1 MDSANNM
8 ASLLKRKRAPVEVSD
23 TPKRSK
29 SAKTKSG
36 TPLRNPIQNPG
47 WEAAFDPPPATE
59 LVKVNNTTNGDSN
72 EVNGVN
78 GRPDSPESVEYED
91 FVEKDSK
98 ENNGVGG
105 SSCRKKK
112 RKGRGDKLTAEEKVK
127 ASKRQAQSRSEV
139 PSLVSTFKKTGQ
151 EPWKLSASIGG
162 RMVNADPVFSRDEK
176 FLIVAHLGAVHVY
189 STANSLLT
197 RSIKLKLNESADLPP
212 RIIAFCLSPTDSN
225 LLWVACSDGSV
236 YSIDWTS
243 GAGAEQYWGVSS
255 TGCIHMTVASMES
268 AERRRDVVFTTEAR
282 KDGRFRI
289 TANELAPP
297 NSSIQT
303 VARTIYTSN
312 QRINFLK
319 TAREGSIVVAA
330 SGNKILVGRLRSTEY
345 DTIDKMRYEFRIFE
359 STDAIKSLDIRVT
372 QRQGAEDMKK
382 ANPLKKIPV
391 VDLVIGDVRGVI
403 FVHNDLFPKLWIDSD
418 GKMSGVSLT
427 LAPRKLHWH
436 RQAVHT
442 VKWSLDGNYI
452 ISGGSETVLVLW
464 QLDTGKQ
471 QFLPHMAATIQN
483 LVVSPTGASYG
494 VQLADNSAM
503 VLSTSELKPTVNI
516 AGIQTC
522 VVESE
527 PSIESQ
533 VERLDEAT
541 WKQPLVQRTPAVISP
556 TNSSQLLLGVG
567 QTQIVRAK
575 KPLIQ
580 SNPFLQTLDLGSG
593 HNLSRQ
599 ALTRTN
605 ITSINAAPGLHRITE
620 PRITHMK
627 ISHDGDWLVTVD
639 EWTPPHRDIQQTK
652 RQDADLIERQPR
664 REVFLKFWQWNKE
677 SASWELVSRIDAPHT
692 LTRDSGDA
700 GRILDLA
707 VDPSSL
713 RFSTIGEDGVVR
725 IWTTKTRK
733 RDGVVIRGKDNKPLR
748 NWNCEFAVALG
759 KAELLDGADAPA
771 PSGCVAFSED
781 GSILAA
787 ACNSNDGLVHF
798 LDPESGAIRLSQTG
812 LFEDEIISIA
822 FLGQDL
828 VTLSDKLIVFD
839 LVSEEA
845 RIIIKASAATKSLST
860 RQKQEMMHLSIDP
873 KSRTF
878 AVALPTIRDP
888 GSLRTASSE
897 LVVFHQDARAPQLKE
912 AFPTL
917 ITALIPALSSEGFL
931 VLDTAA
937 EIYSVIKK
945 GAQNITMLAQSTS
958 ALQLDAADDTAD
970 LMPLDQDDDDLE
982 DAEEYPTPAA
992 TQDGDEDDEDDTPV
1006 VPQQKLAE
1014 IFNIGPAFAL
1024 PPLEEM
1030 FYQVADLFAAKPLR
1044 KGVV

>member
-1 MDSANNM
+1 MDSANTM
-8 ASLLKRKRAPVEVSD
+8 ASLLKRKRAPVELLD

-29 SAKTKSG
+29 SVKTTSG
-36 TPLRNPIQNPG
+36 TPLRNPNQNPA

-59 LVKVNNTTNGDSN
+59 LVKVNTPNGDSK
-72 EVNGVN
+72 EVN
-78 GRPDSPESVEYED
+78 GRPQSPESVDYED
-91 FVEKDSK
+91 FVANGSK
-98 ENNGVGG
+98 ENNVVGG
-105 SSCRKKK
+105 SSGRKKK
-112 RKGRGDKLTAEEKVK
+112 RKGRGDKPTPEQKVK
-127 ASKRQAQSRSEV
+127 FSKKQSQSRSEL
-139 PSLVSTFKKTGQ
+139 PALVSTFKKTGK
-151 EPWKLSASIGG
+151 EPWKLSTSIGG
-162 RMVNADPVFSRDEK
+162 RMINADPIFTRDEK
-176 FLIVAHLGAVHVY
+176 FLIVAHLGALHVY

-197 RSIKLKLNESADLPP
+197 RSIKLKLNELTDLPP
-212 RIIAFCLSPTDSN
+212 RIIAFCLSPTNSD

-243 GAGAEQYWGVSS
+243 GAGSEQYWGVSS

-282 KDGRFRI
+282 KDGGFRI
-289 TANELAPP
+289 TANELARP
-297 NSSIQT
+297 NSSTQT
-303 VARTIYTSN
+303 AARTIYTSN
-312 QRINFLK
+312 SRINFLK
-319 TAREGSIVVAA
+319 TAREGSIIVAA

-345 DTIDKMRYEFRIFE
+345 DTIDKMRYEFRVFE

-372 QRQGAEDMKK
+372 QRPGAEEMKK

-403 FVHNDLFPKLWIDSD
+403 FVHNDLFPKLWIGSE
-418 GKMSGVSLT
+418 GQMSGVSLA

-442 VKWSLDGNYI
+442 VKWSSDGNYI
-452 ISGGSETVLVLW
+452 ISGGTETVLVLW

-483 LVVSPTGASYG
+483 VVVSPTGTSYA
-494 VQLADNSAM
+494 VQLADNSAL
-503 VLSTSELKPTVNI
+503 VLSTSELKPIVNI
-516 AGIQTC
+516 SGIQTC
-522 VVESE
+522 IVESE

-533 VERLDEAT
+533 VERLEEGF

-556 TNSSQLLLGVG
+556 TKTSQLLLGVG
-567 QTQIVRAK
+567 QTQLVRAK
-575 KPLIQ
+575 KPLIL

-605 ITSINAAPGLHRITE
+605 ITSVNAAPGLHRITE

-639 EWTPPHRDIQQTK
+639 EWMPPPRDIYLSK
-652 RQDADLIERQPR
+652 RHEADPIERQPR
-664 REVFLKFWQWNKE
+664 REVFLKFWQWNTE
-677 SASWELVSRIDAPHT
+677 SSSWELVSRIDAPHNS
-692 LTRDSGDA
+692 TRDSGDA

-713 RFSTIGEDGVVR
+713 RFSTIGEDGIVR

-733 RDGVVIRGKDNKPLR
+733 RDGVVVRGKDNKPLR
-748 NWNCEFAVALG
+748 NWICEFAVELG
-759 KAELLDGADAPA
+759 KAELLDGVDAPA

-798 LDPESGAIRLSQTG
+798 MDPESGAIRLSQTG
-812 LFEDEIISIA
+812 LFEDEIISIS

-828 VTLSDKLIVFD
+828 ITLSDKLIVFD

-845 RIIIKASAATKSLST
+845 RIIIKASDATKSLST
-860 RQKQEMMHLSIDP
+860 RQKQEMMHLSVDR

-888 GSLRTASSE
+888 SSLRTATSE
-897 LVVFHQDARAPQLKE
+897 LVVFHQDTREPQLKE
-912 AFPTL
+912 AFSTL
-917 ITALIPALSSEGFL
+917 ITALLPALSSEGFL
-931 VLDTAA
+931 LLDTAA
-937 EIYSVIKK
+937 EIFSIIKK
-945 GAQNITMLAQSTS
+945 GTQNITMLAQSTS
-958 ALQLDAADDTAD
+958 ALQLDAVEDAADV
-970 LMPLDQDDDDLE
+970 MPLDQDDDDFE
-982 DAEEYPTPAA
+982 DAEDYPTPAP
-992 TQDGDEDDEDDTPV
+992 TQDGDDEEENDTPV

-1030 FYQVADLFAAKPLR
+1030 FYQVADLFAAKPLKR
-1044 KGVV
+1044 EVV

>member
-1 MDSANNM
+1 M
-8 ASLLKRKRAPVEVSD
+8 ASILKRKRAPVDMSD
-23 TPKRSK
+23 TVQRSK
-29 SAKTKSG
+29 SVKTKSG
-36 TPLRNPIQNPG
+36 TPLRNPIQYPG
-47 WEAAFDPPPATE
+47 WEAAFEPPPATE
-59 LVKVNNTTNGDSN
+59 LVKVEVPNGDSK
-72 EVNGVN
+72 EGN
-78 GRPDSPESVEYED
+78 GRRDSLQSLEYD
-91 FVEKDSK
+91 DIVGKDSK
-98 ENNGVGG
+98 ENNGVGE
-105 SSCRKKK
+105 SSGRKKK
-112 RKGRGDKLTAEEKVK
+112 RKGRGDKPRAEQSVK
-127 ASKRQAQSRSEV
+127 LSKEQSHKRVEL
-139 PSLVSTFKKTGQ
+139 PALVSTFKKTGQ

-197 RSIKLKLNESADLPP
+197 RSIKLKLNEVVDLPP
-212 RIIAFCLSPTDSN
+212 QIIAFCLSPTDSD
-225 LLWVACSDGSV
+225 LVWVACSDGSI
-236 YSIDWTS
+236 YSINWTS
-243 GAGAEQYWGVSS
+243 GAGAKDYWVVSS
-255 TGCIHMTVASMES
+255 SGCIHMTVASMES

-282 KDGRFRI
+282 KDGGFRI

-319 TAREGSIVVAA
+319 TASDGSIVIAA
-330 SGNKILVGRLRSTEY
+330 SGNKVLIGRLRSTEY
-345 DTIDKMRYEFRIFE
+345 DTIDKMRYEFRVFE

-372 QRQGAEDMKK
+372 QRPGAEGLKK
-382 ANPLKKIPV
+382 ANPLKRIPV
-391 VDLVIGDVRGVI
+391 VDLVVGDVRGVV
-403 FVHNDLFPKLWIDSD
+403 FLHNDLFPKLWIESD
-418 GKMSGVSLT
+418 GKISGVSLT

-442 VKWSLDGNYI
+442 VKWSLDGNYL
-452 ISGGSETVLVLW
+452 ISGGTETVLVLW

-483 LVVSPTGASYG
+483 VVVSPTGSSYA

-533 VERLDEAT
+533 VERLEEAT
-541 WKQPLVQRTPAVISP
+541 WKFPLVQKTPAVISP
-556 TNSSQLLLGVG
+556 SNTSQLLLGVG
-567 QTQIVRAK
+567 ETQLVRAR

-580 SNPFLQTLDLGSG
+580 SNPVLQTIDLGSG

-605 ITSINAAPGLHRITE
+605 ITSVNAAPGLNRITE

-627 ISHDGDWLVTVD
+627 ISYDGEWLVTVD
-639 EWTPPHRDIQQTK
+639 EWTPPQRDVQLTK
-652 RQDADLIERQPR
+652 RQKADLIENPPR
-664 REVFLKFWQWNKE
+664 REVFLKFWQWNQE
-677 SASWELVSRIDAPHT
+677 SALWELVSRIDAPHT
-692 LTRDSGDA
+692 STRESGDA

-725 IWTTKTRK
+725 IWATKTRK
-733 RDGVVIRGKDNKPLR
+733 RDGVVVRGRDNKPLR
-748 NWNCEFAVALG
+748 NWNCDFALALD
-759 KAELLDGADAPA
+759 KAELLDGADVPA

-787 ACNSNDGLVHF
+787 ACNSNGGLVHF
-798 LDPESGAIRLSQTG
+798 MDPDSGTIRLSQTG
-812 LFEDEIISIA
+812 LFEDEIIGIE

-828 VTLSDKLIVFD
+828 ITLSEKLIVFD

-860 RQKQEMMHLSIDP
+860 RQKQEMMHLSIDS
-873 KSRTF
+873 KSRTI

-888 GSLRTASSE
+888 SSLRTATSE
-897 LVVFHQDARAPQLKE
+897 LVVFHQDARDPQLKE

-917 ITALIPALSSEGFL
+917 ITALLPALSSEGFL

-937 EIYSVIKK
+937 EIHSVIKK
-945 GAQNITMLAQSTS
+945 GTQSITMLAQSTS
-958 ALQLDAADDTAD
+958 ALQLDAAEDLAD
-970 LMPLDQDDDDLE
+970 LIPTDKNEDEIE

-992 TQDGDEDDEDDTPV
+992 TQDGDEEEEDDAPV

-1030 FYQVADLFAAKPLR
+1030 FYQVADLYAAKPQR
-1044 KGVV
+1044 KGVALG

>member
-1 MDSANNM
+1 M
-8 ASLLKRKRAPVEVSD
+8 ASLLKRKRAPVEVMD

-29 SAKTKSG
+29 SAKTASG
-36 TPLRNPIQNPG
+36 TPLRNPIQNPAL
-47 WEAAFDPPPATE
+47 EAAFDPPPATE
-59 LVKVNNTTNGDSN
+59 LVKVDTRNGDSK
-72 EVNGVN
+72 GVN
-78 GRPDSPESVEYED
+78 GRPQSPESVEYED
-91 FVEKDSK
+91 FVENGSK
-98 ENNGVGG
+98 QNNIVGG
-105 SSCRKKK
+105 TSGRKKK
-112 RKGRGDKLTAEEKVK
+112 RKGRGNKPPPEQKVK
-127 ASKRQAQSRSEV
+127 VSKKQSQSRSEL
-139 PSLVSTFKKTGQ
+139 PALVSTFKKTGT

-162 RMVNADPVFSRDEK
+162 RMINADPIFTRDEK
-176 FLIVAHLGAVHVY
+176 FLIVAHLGAIHVY
-189 STANSLLT
+189 SAADSLLT
-197 RSIKLKLNESADLPP
+197 RSIRLKLNELTEIPP
-212 RIIAFCLSPTDSN
+212 HIIAFCLSPTNSD

-243 GAGAEQYWGVSS
+243 GAGSEQYWGVSS

-282 KDGRFRI
+282 KDGGFRI
-289 TANELAPP
+289 TANELARP
-297 NSSIQT
+297 NSSVQT
-303 VARTIYTSN
+303 AARTIYTSSH
-312 QRINFLK
+312 RINFLK
-319 TAREGSIVVAA
+319 TANQGSIIVAA

-345 DTIDKMRYEFRIFE
+345 DTIDKMRYEFRVFE
-359 STDAIKSLDIRVT
+359 SSDAIKSLDIRVT
-372 QRQGAEDMKK
+372 QRPGVEEMKK

-391 VDLVIGDVRGVI
+391 VDLVVGDVRGVI
-403 FVHNDLFPKLWIDSD
+403 FLHNDLFPKLWIGSE
-418 GKMSGVSLT
+418 GQLSGVSLA

-436 RQAVHT
+436 RQVVHS

-452 ISGGSETVLVLW
+452 ISGGTETVLVLW

-483 LVVSPTGASYG
+483 VVVSPTGTSYA
-494 VQLADNSAM
+494 VQLADNSAL
-503 VLSTSELKPTVNI
+503 VLSTSELKPIVNI

-522 VVESE
+522 VIESE

-533 VERLDEAT
+533 VERLEEGC
-541 WKQPLVQRTPAVISP
+541 WKQPLVQRTPAVINP
-556 TNSSQLLLGVG
+556 TKTSQILLGVG
-567 QTQIVRAK
+567 QTQLVRAK
-575 KPLIQ
+575 KPLIL
-580 SNPFLQTLDLGSG
+580 SNPFLQTIDLGSG

-605 ITSINAAPGLHRITE
+605 ITSVNAAPGSHRFKE

-639 EWTPPHRDIQQTK
+639 EWMPPPRDIHLGK
-652 RQDADLIERQPR
+652 HLEVDLIERPPR
-664 REVFLKFWQWNKE
+664 REVYLKFWQWSTE
-677 SASWELVSRIDAPHT
+677 SSSWELVSRIDAPHT
-692 LTRDSGDA
+692 STRDSGDA

-713 RFSTIGEDGVVR
+713 RFSTIGEDGIVR

-733 RDGVVIRGKDNKPLR
+733 RDGVVVRGKDHKPLR
-748 NWNCEFAVALG
+748 NWNCEFAVELG
-759 KAELLDGADAPA
+759 KAEPLDGLDVPA

-798 LDPESGAIRLSQTG
+798 LDPDFGTIRLSQTG
-812 LFEDEIISIA
+812 LFEDEIISIS

-828 VTLSDKLIVFD
+828 ITLSDKLIVFD

-845 RIIIKASAATKSLST
+845 RIIIKASEATKSLST
-860 RQKQEMMHLSIDP
+860 RQKQEMMHFSVDP

-888 GSLRTASSE
+888 SSLRTATSE
-897 LVVFHQDARAPQLKE
+897 LVVFHQDTREPQLKE
-912 AFPTL
+912 AFSTI
-917 ITALIPALSSEGFL
+917 ITALLPALSSEGFL

-937 EIYSVIKK
+937 EIFSIIKK
-945 GAQNITMLAQSTS
+945 GTQNITMLAQSTS
-958 ALQLDAADDTAD
+958 ALQLDAAEDAAD
-970 LMPLDQDDDDLE
+970 IMPLDQDDYFE
-982 DAEEYPTPAA
+982 DAEDYPTPAP
-992 TQDGDEDDEDDTPV
+992 TQDGDNDEENDTPV

-1014 IFNIGPAFAL
+1014 VFNIGPAFAL

-1030 FYQVADLFAAKPLR
+1030 FYQVADLFAAKPL
-1044 KGVV
+1044 KKEVV

>member
-8 ASLLKRKRAPVEVSD
+8 ASLLKRKRAPVEGAD
-23 TPKRSK
+23 TPNRSK
-29 SAKTKSG
+29 SVKTKSG
-36 TPLRNPIQNPG
+36 TPLRNPIQNLG
-47 WEAAFDPPPATE
+47 WEAAFDPSPATE
-59 LVKVNNTTNGDSN
+59 LVKVEKPNG
-72 EVNGVN
+72 EGKGAN
-78 GRPDSPESVEYED
+78 GRRPSTESVEYED
-91 FVEKDSK
+91 FVGKDSK
-98 ENNGVGG
+98 GNNVVGE
-105 SSCRKKK
+105 SSGRKKK
-112 RKGRGDKLTAEEKVK
+112 RKGRGDKPPAEQSVK
-127 ASKRQAQSRSEV
+127 ISKKQSHKRPEL
-139 PSLVSTFKKTGQ
+139 PALVSTFKKTGQ

-197 RSIKLKLNESADLPP
+197 RSIKLKLNDVADLPP
-212 RIIAFCLSPTDSN
+212 RIIAFCLSPTDPD

-255 TGCIHMTVASMES
+255 SGCIYMTVASMES
-268 AERRRDVVFTTEAR
+268 ADRRRDVVFTTEAR
-282 KDGRFRI
+282 KDGGFRI

-303 VARTIYTSN
+303 AARTIYTSN

-319 TAREGSIVVAA
+319 TASDGSIIVAA
-330 SGNKILVGRLRSTEY
+330 SGNKVLVGRLRSTEY
-345 DTIDKMRYEFRIFE
+345 DTIDKIRYEFRVFE
-359 STDAIKSLDIRVT
+359 SADAIKSLDIRVT
-372 QRQGAEDMKK
+372 QRAGAEELKK

-391 VDLVIGDVRGVI
+391 VDLVVGDVRGVI
-403 FVHNDLFPKLWIDSD
+403 FVHNDLFPKLWIESD
-418 GKMSGVSLT
+418 GKISGVSLT

-436 RQAVHT
+436 RQTVHT
-442 VKWSLDGNYI
+442 VKWSLDGNYL
-452 ISGGSETVLVLW
+452 ISGGTETVLVLW

-483 LVVSPTGASYG
+483 VVVSPTGTSYA
-494 VQLADNSAM
+494 VQLADNSAL

-533 VERLDEAT
+533 IERLDEAT
-541 WKQPLVQRTPAVISP
+541 WKFPLVQKTPAVISP
-556 TNSSQLLLGVG
+556 SNTSQLLLGVG
-567 QTQIVRAK
+567 QTQLVRAK
-575 KPLIQ
+575 KPFIQ

-605 ITSINAAPGLHRITE
+605 ITSVNAAPGLQRITE
-620 PRITHMK
+620 PRITHME
-627 ISHDGDWLVTVD
+627 ISHDGEWLVTVD
-639 EWTPPHRDIQQTK
+639 EWTPPHRDVQINK
-652 RQDADLIERQPR
+652 RQEADLIEHQPK
-664 REVFLKFWQWNKE
+664 REVFLKFWQWSKE

-692 LTRDSGDA
+692 STRDSGDA

-733 RDGVVIRGKDNKPLR
+733 RDGVVVRGKDNKPLR
-748 NWNCEFAVALG
+748 NWNCNFAVSLD

-798 LDPESGAIRLSQTG
+798 MDPESGVIRLSQTG

-822 FLGQDL
+822 FLEQDL
-828 VTLSDKLIVFD
+828 ITLSDKLIVFD

-845 RIIIKASAATKSLST
+845 RIIIKASAATKALST
-860 RQKQEMMHLSIDP
+860 RQKQEMMHLSVDT

-888 GSLRTASSE
+888 SSLRTATSE
-897 LVVFHQDARAPQLKE
+897 LVVFHQDIREPQLKE

-917 ITALIPALSSEGFL
+917 ITALLPALSSEGFL

-937 EIYSVIKK
+937 EIHSVIKK
-945 GAQNITMLAQSTS
+945 GTQSITMLAQSTS
-958 ALQLDAADDTAD
+958 ALQLDAAEDETD
-970 LMPLDQDDDDLE
+970 LMLIDQNDDDLE

-992 TQDGDEDDEDDTPV
+992 TQDGDEDEEDETPV

-1030 FYQVADLFAAKPLR
+1030 FYQVADLYAAKPLK